1 MIKYL
6 LKIWKSLIRSESR
19 LFFSQ
24 LKKEVKAAAAS
35 ATSKEGEGD
44 DEDKSGKEQTET
56 ISTSA
61 TSSVEKAP
69 LNDKDAR
76 LVGKLHI
83 VMVLL
88 VISWIRWIS

>member
-6 LKIWKSLIRSESR
+6 LKIWKSLIKSESR

-24 LKKEVKAAAAS
+24 LRKEVKAAAAS
-35 ATSKEGEGD
+35 GTSKEGEGD
-44 DEDKSGKEQTET
+44 DDDKSGKEQTET

-61 TSSVEKAP
+61 TSSMEKAP

-83 VMVLL
+83 VIVLL
-88 VISWIRWIS
+88 LVRCIWWIS

>member
-1 MIKYL
+1 M
-6 LKIWKSLIRSESR
+6 
-19 LFFSQ
+19 FQ

-35 ATSKEGEGD
+35 GTSKEGEGD
-44 DEDKSGKEQTET
+44 DDDKSGREQTET

-88 VISWIRWIS
+88 LERCIWWIS